1 MNKAKHNAG
10 FTIVELMIAAAA
22 ACVLAIT
29 AGITLVNANSSW
41 SRNIVTLEL
50 QRDATLAMSRLSRSI
65 RATSAGNVTVP
76 LTGQTATQLTILT
89 NPPSEFRVSNSC
101 LLYDSDTNVTGGEL
115 AIVDNGRLKT
125 FTVTNLATGAG
136 ISIVLELQDANGNE
150 ITLTNVVSAFR
161 N

>member
-1 MNKAKHNAG
+1 MNRHKHNAG
-10 FTIVELMIAAAA
+10 FTIVELMIAMTA
-22 ACVLAIT
+22 ACVLSIT
-29 AGITLVNANSSW
+29 AGIMLVYTYSNW
-41 SRNIVTLEL
+41 SRNIETVQL

-65 RATSAGNVTVP
+65 RATSAGNITVP
-76 LTGQTATQLTILT
+76 LTGQSATQLTI
-89 NPPSEFRVSNSC
+89 PPSEFRISSGC
-101 LLYDSDTNVTGGEL
+101 LIYDSDTDVTGGEL